1 MKRGEWILML
11 WVMLCISASA
21 VGQKKWDGEGLDS
34 LWSNERNWFPD
45 GIPLPT
51 DDVII
56 DNEWISGGYTIIL
69 PSGLMAVNILSLSI
83 LPGQGNAIVVELPN
97 NNLAAPAL
105 TIGSTGNAFR
115 IGKSGIFIN
124 NSGASSGNPIQ
135 LNGSF
140 SIENGGRYIHRTQ
153 RGNATIVSRLLL
165 EPSTYQGIFEFDVPG
180 NAGYTLSVSGKQ
192 FGNLLL
198 SSTAAGKKSYTGS
211 GISSLRIYG
220 DLDIADSSSFTS
232 SLNSNIIIGRN
243 LVVKGRLALN
253 PSLSDTINRDL
264 QFNGDSSSIA
274 ITGNWNLGSNFNQ
287 VLVSRGM
294 LQLKSNLT
302 LENAN
307 ASWKLS
313 PSASMMFGTYSV
325 SGSASMVADSASTL
339 GFGSTEGISADIAI
353 GNIRM
358 EKLSIHPKTNHV
370 FYGQG
375 TQQTG
380 GRFPSN
386 VSSLTVN
393 KPSGQLTLSSPL
405 QVSDSLKL
413 EKGNLNTDS
422 INILTFSGSN
432 IQASSIAFVTGP
444 FSYFANSANELQFPV
459 GKANYYAPVTLSK
472 KSTDPILIQVEYQAM
487 GHSMPDSAIAFPVR
501 SVSNSEYWTIKKMM
515 PSDSLPSLDILRLS
529 LGPNSKNNIIGQPLL
544 VRVAPTADRWELL
557 PLFADN
563 PTPNTI
569 ASAPTT
575 LTTGIYTFGSMFPS
589 ALPKEG
595 LELCQQER
603 NGFTRLS
610 WTTDMDQTAT
620 QYVVEKSSG
629 NGPFV
634 SMDSIPSK
642 KKPGKTSYLFDSR
655 SSTIRGNFIRIRS
668 VDNKGRN
675 VYSNIIYIRPANGIT
690 QIFPNPAKSILKIG
704 PLIEPQASVLL
715 INTMGQIVQ
724 ARSWMREHLL
734 EMDIRHLSPG
744 KYFIVL
750 SGEDNKR
757 VFPFV
762 KQ

>member
-1 MKRGEWILML
+1 
-11 WVMLCISASA
+11 
-21 VGQKKWDGEGLDS
+21 
-34 LWSNERNWFPD
+34 
-45 GIPLPT
+45 
-51 DDVII
+51 
-56 DNEWISGGYTIIL
+56 
-69 PSGLMAVNILSLSI
+69 
-83 LPGQGNAIVVELPN
+83 
-97 NNLAAPAL
+97 
-105 TIGSTGNAFR
+105 
-115 IGKSGIFIN
+115 
-124 NSGASSGNPIQ
+124 
-135 LNGSF
+135 
-140 SIENGGRYIHRTQ
+140 
-153 RGNATIVSRLLL
+153 
-165 EPSTYQGIFEFDVPG
+165 
-180 NAGYTLSVSGKQ
+180 
-192 FGNLLL
+192 
-198 SSTAAGKKSYTGS
+198 
-211 GISSLRIYG
+211 
-220 DLDIADSSSFTS
+220 
-232 SLNSNIIIGRN
+232 
-243 LVVKGRLALN
+243 
-253 PSLSDTINRDL
+253 
-264 QFNGDSSSIA
+264 
-274 ITGNWNLGSNFNQ
+274 
-287 VLVSRGM
+287 
-294 LQLKSNLT
+294 
-302 LENAN
+302 
-307 ASWKLS
+307 
-313 PSASMMFGTYSV
+313 
-325 SGSASMVADSASTL
+325 
-339 GFGSTEGISADIAI
+339 
-353 GNIRM
+353 
-358 EKLSIHPKTNHV
+358 
-370 FYGQG
+370 
-375 TQQTG
+375 
-380 GRFPSN
+380 
-386 VSSLTVN
+386 
-393 KPSGQLTLSSPL
+393 
-405 QVSDSLKL
+405 
-413 EKGNLNTDS
+413 
-422 INILTFSGSN
+422 
-432 IQASSIAFVTGP
+432 
-444 FSYFANSANELQFPV
+444 
-459 GKANYYAPVTLSK
+459 
-472 KSTDPILIQVEYQAM
+472 
-487 GHSMPDSAIAFPVR
+487 
-501 SVSNSEYWTIKKMM
+501 M

-675 VYSNIIYIRPANGIT
+675 VYSNILYIRPANGIT

-734 EMDIRHLSPG
+734 EMDIRPLSPG

-750 SGEDNKR
+750 SGDDNKR